1 MFAINTIVS
10 SQIEISKENNEV
22 LLPGTIR
29 RLLPVR
35 YLEQRTSGTG
45 TVFKLRGNVA
55 PHTFP
60 RKSVPPPLGD
70 LKGTLTVM
78 NEIGNQYNVK
88 LSVIWTFL
96 SPISCHHFRQKIV
109 TSSQILWLKYTK
121 FNFRLSPNG
130 VLTTLPRP
138 ANWLWRGHHPQA
150 SSHPM
155 PSASQASLL
164 QSPLLSGQFKHWTD
178 NILNHDGVCNECRSV
193 SQTARNCQ
201 QCSATAPTWALW
213 LITGAS
219 ILPRPWN
226 KIPLAPSLPLIFPFP
241 LATPFPSLSFRR
253 GNYLIPSPSLLTH
266 VSRSRPPPRGNFF
279 KSRCLQVKLDAFL
292 GKIWPLNRCIVLAAD
307 SLKTGIS

>member
-88 LSVIWTFL
+88 LSVI
-96 SPISCHHFRQKIV
+96 
-109 TSSQILWLKYTK
+109 
-121 FNFRLSPNG
+121 
-130 VLTTLPRP
+130 
-138 ANWLWRGHHPQA
+138 
-150 SSHPM
+150 
-155 PSASQASLL
+155 
-164 QSPLLSGQFKHWTD
+164 
-178 NILNHDGVCNECRSV
+178 
-193 SQTARNCQ
+193 
-201 QCSATAPTWALW
+201 
-213 LITGAS
+213 
-219 ILPRPWN
+219 
-226 KIPLAPSLPLIFPFP
+226 
-241 LATPFPSLSFRR
+241 
-253 GNYLIPSPSLLTH
+253 
-266 VSRSRPPPRGNFF
+266 
-279 KSRCLQVKLDAFL
+279 
-292 GKIWPLNRCIVLAAD
+292 
-307 SLKTGIS
+307 